1 MPPGTGAGTPKRAS
15 RYLRPCLG
23 VPPPAVLKGVVWFCL
38 SSVLNFYKEVFCRS
52 RWCGEGRAYKKR
64 RARDGVLLFLIG
76 LICGAFFE
84 LRPVGDAGG
93 NGNFASRYPAHG
105 SRRRDFLKKVAADL

>member
-1 MPPGTGAGTPKRAS
+1 MLRGTSARAWAYRRPRSLKEWFGFVCLLFRIFIKGSFVEAGD
-15 RYLRPCLG
+15 
-23 VPPPAVLKGVVWFCL
+23 VVKG
-38 SSVLNFYKEVFCRS
+38 
-52 RWCGEGRAYKKR
+52 GHTKKR